1 MHNTDHVM
9 MMTKKW
15 TLGNVLT
22 KCSGIKNDGKLL
34 TFEEVIMVLNNYDEF
49 TKELILENK
58 LLRVEN
64 DDLKKFMIDPEGVTD
79 ENRRLTDKLNNL
91 ALEFYGA
98 DMISIC
104 KATEIAEMRY
114 MEFVVETA
122 KRGKPVE
129 LRE

>member
-1 MHNTDHVM
+1 

-22 KCSGIKNDGKLL
+22 KCSGIKNDGRLL
-34 TFEEVIMVLNNYDEF
+34 TFEEVITVLNNYDEF
-49 TKELILENK
+49 VKELMMEIE

-64 DDLKKFMIDPEGVTD
+64 NDLKNFMFDPNGVAD

-98 DMISIC
+98 NIISIG
-104 KATEIAEMRY
+104 KATEIAEMGY
-114 MEFVVETA
+114 MEFVAETT

>member
-1 MHNTDHVM
+1 M

-22 KCSGIKNDGKLL
+22 KCSGIKNNGKLL

-49 TKELILENK
+49 TKELMLENN

-64 DDLKKFMIDPEGVTD
+64 DDFKKFMMDPEGVTD

-98 DMISIC
+98 DMISIG
-104 KATEIAEMRY
+104 KATEIAEMGY

>member
-1 MHNTDHVM
+1 M
-9 MMTKKW
+9 MMTKQW

-49 TKELILENK
+49 TKELMLENN

-91 ALEFYGA
+91 ALDFYGA
-98 DMISIC
+98 DMISIG

>member
-1 MHNTDHVM
+1 

-22 KCSGIKNDGKLL
+22 KCSGIKNNGKLL

-49 TKELILENK
+49 TKELMLENN

-64 DDLKKFMIDPEGVTD
+64 DDFKKFMIDPEGVTD

-91 ALEFYGA
+91 ALDFYGA
-98 DMISIC
+98 DMISIG

-114 MEFVVETA
+114 MEFLVETA

>member
-1 MHNTDHVM
+1 M

-22 KCSGIKNDGKLL
+22 KCSGIKNDGRLL
-34 TFEEVIMVLNNYDEF
+34 TFEEVITVLNNYDEF
-49 TKELILENK
+49 VKELMMEIE

-64 DDLKKFMIDPEGVTD
+64 NNLKKFMMDPEGVTD

-91 ALEFYGA
+91 ALELYYA
-98 DMISIC
+98 NIISIG
-104 KATEIAEMRY
+104 KATEIAEMKY

-129 LRE
+129 LRL

>member
-1 MHNTDHVM
+1 M

-49 TKELILENK
+49 TKELMLENN

-98 DMISIC
+98 DMISIG

>member
-1 MHNTDHVM
+1 MHNTDQVNDDD
-9 MMTKKW
+9 KKW

-22 KCSGIKNDGKLL
+22 KCSGIKNDGRLL
-34 TFEEVIMVLNNYDEF
+34 TFEEVITVLNNYDEF
-49 TKELILENK
+49 VKELMMEIE

-64 DDLKKFMIDPEGVTD
+64 NNLKKFMMDPEGVTD

-91 ALEFYGA
+91 ALELYYA
-98 DMISIC
+98 NIISIG
-104 KATEIAEMRY
+104 KATEIAEMKY

-129 LRE
+129 LRL

>member
-1 MHNTDHVM
+1 M

-22 KCSGIKNDGKLL
+22 KCSGIKNDGRLL
-34 TFEEVIMVLNNYDEF
+34 TFEEVITVLNNYDEF
-49 TKELILENK
+49 VKELMMEIE

-64 DDLKKFMIDPEGVTD
+64 NNLKKFMMDPEGVTD

-91 ALEFYGA
+91 ALELYYA
-98 DMISIC
+98 NIISIG
-104 KATEIAEMRY
+104 KATEIAEMKY

-129 LRE
+129 RRL

>member
-1 MHNTDHVM
+1 

-22 KCSGIKNDGKLL
+22 KCSGIKNDGRLL
-34 TFEEVIMVLNNYDEF
+34 TFEEVITVLNNYDEF
-49 TKELILENK
+49 VKELMMEIE

-64 DDLKKFMIDPEGVTD
+64 NNLKKFMMDPEGVTD

-91 ALEFYGA
+91 ALELYYA
-98 DMISIC
+98 NIISIG
-104 KATEIAEMRY
+104 KATEIAEMKY

-129 LRE
+129 LRL

>member
-1 MHNTDHVM
+1 

-22 KCSGIKNDGKLL
+22 KCSGIKNDGRLL
-34 TFEEVIMVLNNYDEF
+34 TFEEVITVLNNYDEF
-49 TKELILENK
+49 VKELMLEIE

-64 DDLKKFMIDPEGVTD
+64 NDLKNFMFDPNGVAD

-98 DMISIC
+98 DIISIG
-104 KATEIAEMRY
+104 KATEIAEMGY
-114 MEFVVETA
+114 MEFVAKTA

>member
-1 MHNTDHVM
+1 

-22 KCSGIKNDGKLL
+22 KCSGIKNDGRLL
-34 TFEEVIMVLNNYDEF
+34 TFEEVITVLNNYDEF
-49 TKELILENK
+49 VKELMMEIE

-64 DDLKKFMIDPEGVTD
+64 NDLKNFMFDPNGVAD

-98 DMISIC
+98 NIISIG
-104 KATEIAEMRY
+104 KATEIAEMGY
-114 MEFVVETA
+114 MEFVAETA

>member
-1 MHNTDHVM
+1 M

-22 KCSGIKNDGKLL
+22 KCSGIKNDGRLL
-34 TFEEVIMVLNNYDEF
+34 TFEEVINVLNNYDEF
-49 TKELILENK
+49 TKELMLETE

-64 DDLKKFMIDPEGVTD
+64 NNLKKFMMDPEGVTD

-91 ALEFYGA
+91 ALELYYA
-98 DMISIC
+98 NMISIG
-104 KATEIAEMRY
+104 KATEIVEMKY

-122 KRGKPVE
+122 KRGRPVE

>member
-1 MHNTDHVM
+1 M

-22 KCSGIKNDGKLL
+22 KCSGIKNDGRLL
-34 TFEEVIMVLNNYDEF
+34 TFEEVITVLNNYDEF
-49 TKELILENK
+49 VKELMLEIE

-64 DDLKKFMIDPEGVTD
+64 NNLKNFMFDPNGVAD

-98 DMISIC
+98 GMISIG
-104 KATEIAEMRY
+104 KATEIAEMGY